1 MFNIYFTQQS
11 AKHKKVNQDALFSG
25 IKVYQYIL
33 KLAEKV
39 TLQKESVIIGIA
51 DGISH
56 SPNSQLASR
65 FFMNQLKTCAS
76 LSASWLRYQH
86 KLFCETYSEK
96 YLGSATTFAAC
107 QIDNDGLVNLINVGN
122 SRAYKISE
130 NGKWQQISQDHTLIS
145 RLKADRIVIEDVEY
159 SGLYNGLESC
169 LIADFEESDFQIFT
183 QTFYLKPDEI
193 LLLCSDGLTDF
204 VPENIREQIW
214 QRYENIEEKITAYRK
229 YVKRQRF
236 NDDFSV
242 IVCRR

>member
-11 AKHKKVNQDALFSG
+11 AKHKRVNQDALFNG
-25 IKVYQYIL
+25 IEVYQYIL

-39 TLQKESVIIGIA
+39 MLQKESVIIGIA
-51 DGISH
+51 DGVSH

-65 FFMNQLKTCAS
+65 FFMNQLKTCES

-96 YLGSATTFAAC
+96 YLGSATTFVAC

-145 RLKADRIVIEDVEY
+145 RLKADGIAIEDVEY
-159 SGLYNGLESC
+159 SGLYSGLESC
-169 LIADFEESDFQIFT
+169 LIADFEETDFQIFSH
-183 QTFYLKPDEI
+183 TFYLQQDEVI
-193 LLLCSDGLTDF
+193 LLCSDGLTDF
-204 VPENIREQIW
+204 IPEKVREQIW
-214 QRYENIEEKITAYRK
+214 QQYENIEEKITAYRK
-229 YVKRQRF
+229 YAKRQRF

>member
-11 AKHKKVNQDALFSG
+11 AKHKKVNQDALFNG
-25 IKVYQYIL
+25 IEVYQYIL
-33 KLAEKV
+33 KLADVV
-39 TLQKESVIIGIA
+39 TLRQESVIIGIA
-51 DGISH
+51 DGVSH
-56 SPNSQLASR
+56 STNSQLASR
-65 FFMNQLKTCAS
+65 FFMNQLKTCEN

-96 YLGSATTFAAC
+96 YWGSATTFVAC
-107 QIDNDGLVNLINVGN
+107 QINNDGLANLVNVGN
-122 SRAYKISE
+122 SRAYKISA

-145 RLKADRIVIEDVEY
+145 ILKADGIAIEDVEY

-169 LIADFEESDFQIFT
+169 LIVDFEETDFQIFSH
-183 QTFYLKPDEI
+183 TFYLQQEEVI
-193 LLLCSDGLTDF
+193 LLCSDGLTDF
-204 VPENIREQIW
+204 ISEKVREQIW
-214 QRYENIEEKITAYRK
+214 QQYENIEEKITAYRK